1 MRAVTRALVA
11 LLAVAG
17 CAHPAPLRPRSPA
30 DPEVRQ
36 LDVGTGTNAYLV
48 MGARPILVDT
58 GWGAKSAKVER
69 AIARAGVAP
78 RDLAL
83 IVLTH
88 GHGDHA
94 GGAKRLRELS
104 GAKVVSAAG
113 DAAMERAG
121 HNRPLQP
128 MGFLGRLVRG
138 LSDKP
143 FPPFEADL
151 LVDAPL
157 DLRPYGI
164 DGTVLPVPGHTPGSL
179 AVLLETGDAIVGDL
193 FRGGTLAAHS
203 PDRHFFHDD
212 CVAAEAHVIPLVQA
226 GARRFFVGHGGPID
240 ARAAADYFRDPP
252 PCPGERR

>member
-1 MRAVTRALVA
+1 MRPVSRALLIV
-11 LLAVAG
+11 LIVAG
-17 CAHPAPLRPRSPA
+17 CAPPAPLRPRTAA

-36 LDVGTGTNAYLV
+36 LDVGTGTNAFLV
-48 MGARPILVDT
+48 MGERPILVDT
-58 GWGAKSAKVER
+58 GWGASSAKIER

-121 HNRPLQP
+121 HNRPLRP
-128 MGFLGRLVRG
+128 MGFLGRLLRR

-157 DLRPYGI
+157 DLRPYGVE
-164 DGTVLPVPGHTPGSL
+164 GTVLPAPGHTPGSL
-179 AVLLETGDAIVGDL
+179 AVLLETGDAIVGDM
-193 FRGGTLAAHS
+193 FRGGAMATHL
-203 PDRHFFHDD
+203 PERHLFHDD
-212 CVAAEAHVIPLVQA
+212 CLAAEAHVIPLVQA
-226 GARRFFVGHGGPID
+226 GARRFFVGHGGPVD
-240 ARAAADYFRDPP
+240 ARAAADAFRDPP
-252 PCPGERR
+252 PCPGDNR